1 LIQRNDRRARID
13 CCRRAKSIRW
23 REDGMV
29 RLNSGAARRS
39 IPLAVALIAVT
50 LHPSQH
56 AAAQSYHR
64 GIVEYEV
71 ACLPCHG
78 IDGRGDG
85 PQAKALQVR
94 PADLTRIARANK
106 GRFPTRRIAAIIDGR
121 AIVASHGKRA
131 MPVWGERYK
140 VVLPGE
146 SAATAE
152 KRVRAQIAVL
162 IDYLKS
168 IQE

>member
-1 LIQRNDRRARID
+1 MGQ
-13 CCRRAKSIRW
+13 
-23 REDGMV
+23 
-29 RLNSGAARRS
+29 LNSKATRRS
-39 IPLAVALIAVT
+39 QVAVAVAVV
-50 LHPSQH
+50 LALYPSHH
-56 AAAQSYHR
+56 ATAESYHR

-85 PQAKALQVR
+85 PQAKALKLR

-131 MPVWGERYK
+131 MPVWGERYR

-152 KRVRAQIAVL
+152 KRVRAQIAAL

>member
-1 LIQRNDRRARID
+1 MDRLDARWARRLARRA
-13 CCRRAKSIRW
+13 
-23 REDGMV
+23 M
-29 RLNSGAARRS
+29 AA
-39 IPLAVALIAVT
+39 IIALAVHPGHRAVAESFH
-50 LHPSQH
+50 L
-56 AAAQSYHR
+56 

-85 PQAKALQVR
+85 PQAKTLTVR

-121 AIVASHGKRA
+121 TITASHGKRA

-146 SAATAE
+146 SPAMAE
-152 KRVRAQIAVL
+152 KRVRTQINAL